1 MENNVEAIDIEK
13 LLEQEKKERLC
24 NNKLK
29 CLEMCIKIVK
39 YHSSNPFS
47 LLFI

>member
-1 MENNVEAIDIEK
+1 MMIEYNVEPEDVNKIIS
-13 LLEQEKKERLC
+13 QEKKERLC

-39 YHSSNPFS
+39 
-47 LLFI
+47 